1 MMLTIAALAPLLAV
15 FALLVLCRW
24 PATRAMPLAYVV
36 VVAAGI
42 AAWEMDPIVVMAA
55 SLRGGMIA
63 LTVLW
68 IILPALALLYTLRE
82 TGGMAVIRT
91 GFHDI
96 SPDARVQ
103 ALIVAWLFGSF
114 MEGAAGFGTPAA
126 IAGPLLVA
134 LGFPPLAA
142 CASALIIQSTAV
154 TFGAVGTPIII
165 GMGEALNVPSVLE
178 IVDASPVTYDA
189 FIAGIGARAATVHAI
204 CGLLVPFML
213 LAVLGRMFGRDRS
226 ARTALS
232 IWPFALFSAVAFV
245 VPYLA
250 VAWLLGPEFPS
261 LLGSLVALAIV
272 VPAARRGF
280 LLDGEPVWTFA
291 PTEDWEPTWTSEGT
305 TTSRETNESRS
316 SSGALRNLVDGEI
329 GLLRAW
335 SPYIVAASILVITRL
350 YVLPLRGWLQSVELT
365 WESILATELSQG
377 VQPLYLP
384 GTVLALAALITP
396 WLHRKP
402 MAATARA
409 WGDAISTLAKPAMAL
424 LFAVALVRVFIDSG
438 LNKSGLESM
447 PIYLANQLASTVGDA
462 WPFFAPVV
470 GAMGAFVAGSNTVS
484 DLMFGVFQF
493 SVAAAA
499 GLPVVMVLALQA
511 VGGAAGNMITVH
523 NVVAASATVGLVG
536 KEGALIRI
544 TLIPMIVYL
553 LVAGLL
559 GMLFTQG
566 LIPEPF

>member
-1 MMLTIAALAPLLAV
+1 MLLTVAALAPLLTV
-15 FALLVLCRW
+15 FALLVLGRW
-24 PATRAMPLAYVV
+24 PATRAMPAAYVIV
-36 VVAAGI
+36 AVVGVTAWGMTPRVVA
-42 AAWEMDPIVVMAA
+42 AA
-55 SLRGGMIA
+55 SLRGAMIA
-63 LTVLW
+63 LSLLW

-82 TGGMAVIRT
+82 TGGLAVIRA
-91 GFHDI
+91 GFYDI

-114 MEGAAGFGTPAA
+114 MEGAAGFGTPAV

-142 CASALIIQSTAV
+142 CVSALIIQSTPV
-154 TFGAVGTPIII
+154 TFGAVGTPILI
-165 GMGEALNVPSVLE
+165 GMGEALNVPTVLAV
-178 IVDASPVTYDA
+178 IDASPLTYDA
-189 FIAGIGARAATVHAI
+189 FIASIGARAATVHAI

-213 LAVLGRMFGRDRS
+213 LAVLGRFFGHDRS

-232 IWPFALFSAVAFV
+232 IWPFALFTAVAFV

-272 VPAARRGF
+272 VPAAKRRF
-280 LLDGEPVWTFA
+280 LLRDEPVWTFA
-291 PTEDWEPTWTSEGT
+291 PTENWEPGWTGADSDTASASGV
-305 TTSRETNESRS
+305 ESAPD
-316 SSGALRNLVDGEI
+316 GARI

-335 SPYIVAASILVITRL
+335 SPYVVAAFLLVVTRL
-350 YVLPLRGWLQSVELT
+350 YALPFRGWLESVRLT
-365 WESILATELSQG
+365 WDGILGTSLSQS

-384 GTVLALAALITP
+384 GTILALAALMTP
-396 WLHRKP
+396 ILHRRS
-402 MAATARA
+402 MGSAGRA
-409 WGDAISTLAKPAMAL
+409 WVGAASTLAKPTLAL
-424 LFAVALVRVFIDSG
+424 LFAVAMVRVFIDSG
-438 LNKSGLESM
+438 LNESGLDSM
-447 PIYLANQLASTVGDA
+447 PIYLAERLATTVGGA

-536 KEGALIRI
+536 EEGRLIRM
-544 TLIPMIVYL
+544 TLVPMIIYL
-553 LVAGLL
+553 LLAGLL
-559 GMLFTQG
+559 GMLFAQG
-566 LIPEPF
+566 IIPEPF

>member
-1 MMLTIAALAPLLAV
+1 
-15 FALLVLCRW
+15 
-24 PATRAMPLAYVV
+24 
-36 VVAAGI
+36 
-42 AAWEMDPIVVMAA
+42 
-55 SLRGGMIA
+55 
-63 LTVLW
+63 
-68 IILPALALLYTLRE
+68 
-82 TGGMAVIRT
+82 
-91 GFHDI
+91 
-96 SPDARVQ
+96 
-103 ALIVAWLFGSF
+103 
-114 MEGAAGFGTPAA
+114 
-126 IAGPLLVA
+126 
-134 LGFPPLAA
+134 
-142 CASALIIQSTAV
+142 
-154 TFGAVGTPIII
+154 
-165 GMGEALNVPSVLE
+165 
-178 IVDASPVTYDA
+178 
-189 FIAGIGARAATVHAI
+189 
-204 CGLLVPFML
+204 ML

-232 IWPFALFSAVAFV
+232 IWPFALFAAVAFV

-280 LLDGEPVWTFA
+280 LLSGEPVWTFA
-291 PTEDWEPTWTSEGT
+291 PVENWDPAWTSAET
-305 TTSRETNESRS
+305 TTSRETNESTS
-316 SSGALRNLVDGEI
+316 SSEMAHGPVHGGI

-365 WESILATELSQG
+365 WESILGTSLSQP

-384 GTVLALAALITP
+384 GTILALAALMTP

-402 MAATARA
+402 MGATARA
-409 WGDAISTLAKPAMAL
+409 WGDAASTLAKPAMAL

-438 LNKSGLESM
+438 LNESGLESM
-447 PIYLANQLASTVGDA
+447 PIYLANQLAAAVGNA

-536 KEGALIRI
+536 KEGTLIRI

-559 GMLFTQG
+559 GMLFAQG

>member
-1 MMLTIAALAPLLAV
+1 
-15 FALLVLCRW
+15 
-24 PATRAMPLAYVV
+24 MPLAYVV
-36 VVAAGI
+36 VVAAGY
-42 AAWEMDPIVVMAA
+42 AAWDMDLIVVMAA

-63 LTVLW
+63 LTLLW

-82 TGGMAVIRT
+82 TGGMAVIRA
-91 GFHDI
+91 GFYDI

-142 CASALIIQSTAV
+142 CASALIIQSTPV

-178 IVDASPVTYDA
+178 VVNASSVTYDA
-189 FIAGIGARAATVHAI
+189 FIVGIGARAATVHAI

-232 IWPFALFSAVAFV
+232 IWPFALFAAVAFV

-280 LLDGEPVWTFA
+280 LLSGEPVWTFA
-291 PTEDWEPTWTSEGT
+291 PVENWEPTWTSAET

-316 SSGALRNLVDGEI
+316 SSGELPGPVHGEI

-335 SPYIVAASILVITRL
+335 SPYIVLASILVITRL

-365 WESILATELSQG
+365 WESILGTSLSQG

-384 GTVLALAALITP
+384 GTILALAALMTP

-409 WGDAISTLAKPAMAL
+409 WGDAASTLAKPAMAL

-438 LNKSGLESM
+438 HNGSGLESM
-447 PIYLANQLASTVGDA
+447 PIYLANQLAAAVGNA

-536 KEGALIRI
+536 KEGTLIRI

-559 GMLFTQG
+559 GMLFAQG